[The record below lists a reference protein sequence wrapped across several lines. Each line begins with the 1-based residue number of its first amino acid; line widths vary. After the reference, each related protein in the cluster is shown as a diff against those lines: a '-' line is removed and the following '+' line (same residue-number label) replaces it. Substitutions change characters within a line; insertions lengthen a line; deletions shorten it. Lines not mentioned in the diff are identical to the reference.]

1 MLVYAI
7 LVFLVSAVGGVFMA
21 YRILNGEFAPWAVSL
36 LHLVLGGAGLV
47 LVLLAVMAGEG
58 GFLGQLTFATL
69 LVAALGGFWLAVVH
83 LRKRVASSGLV
94 ILHACVAIAGV
105 MMLVGTAFLFA
116 EMTSSMTA
124 DPNTLAPSP

>member
-1 MLVYAI
+1 MLLYAI

-36 LHLVLGGAGLV
+36 LHLILGAAGLV
-47 LVLLAVMAGEG
+47 LVLLAVLSGAG

-69 LVAALGGFWLAVVH
+69 LVAALGGFWLATVH

-94 ILHACVAIAGV
+94 ILHACLGISGV
-105 MMLVGTAFLFA
+105 LLLVGTAFLFA
-116 EMTSSMTA
+116 EMTTSMTA
-124 DPNTLAPSP
+124 DPNTLAP

>member
-7 LVFLVSAVGGVFMA
+7 IVFLIAAVGGVFMA

-36 LHLVLGGAGLV
+36 IHLALGGAGLI

-58 GFLGQLTFATL
+58 GFLGQLTFAIL
-69 LVAALGGFWLAVVH
+69 LVTALGGFWLAAVH
-83 LRKRVASSGLV
+83 LKKRVASSGLV
-94 ILHACVAIAGV
+94 ILHACLGIAGV

-124 DPNTLAPSP
+124 DPNALAR

>member
-1 MLVYAI
+1 MAI
-7 LVFLVSAVGGVFMA
+7 QRL
-21 YRILNGEFAPWAVSL
+21 SL
-36 LHLVLGGAGLV
+36 SHTV
-47 LVLLAVMAGEG
+47 LV
-58 GFLGQLTFATL
+58 
-69 LVAALGGFWLAVVH
+69 LVAALGGFWLAAVH

-124 DPNTLAPSP
+124 DPSTLAPSP